1 VQTADERI
9 LPGGTA
15 FITDVGMCGP
25 LDSIIG
31 VKKEL
36 ALARFLTQRPAHFET
51 AKNLTYLQGAVVTI
65 DDATGK
71 GTAIERIR
79 ERLPDQ
85 S

>member
-1 VQTADERI
+1 
-9 LPGGTA
+9 
-15 FITDVGMCGP
+15 
-25 LDSIIG
+25 
-31 VKKEL
+31 
-36 ALARFLTQRPAHFET
+36 
-51 AKNLTYLQGAVVTI
+51 LQGAVVTI